1 MIHSFCVRV
10 VISPTMVTRQA
21 CTPSCPLTNH
31 YDGSLG
37 GMLRVTLQL
46 AELVFQ
52 HPVLEFKVC
61 MRSYAGP
68 EYQGM

>member
-1 MIHSFCVRV
+1 MY
-10 VISPTMVTRQA
+10 PAKLTRQA
-21 CTPSCPLTNH
+21 STPPCPLSNH
-31 YDGSLG
+31 SDESLG

-52 HPVLEFKVC
+52 HLVLELKVG